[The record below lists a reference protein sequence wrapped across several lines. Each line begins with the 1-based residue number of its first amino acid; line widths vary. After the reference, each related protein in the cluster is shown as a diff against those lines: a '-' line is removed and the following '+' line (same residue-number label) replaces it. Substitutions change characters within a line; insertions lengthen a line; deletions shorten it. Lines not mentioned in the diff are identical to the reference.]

1 MSSEKASGN
10 KKWREKLGGNANE
23 LLIMHQSLEVIKK
36 KTMVQQGECAENA
49 VFKSDFHLDFNITNQ
64 IHKYSLLFIKIA

>member
-1 MSSEKASGN
+1 M
-10 KKWREKLGGNANE
+10 GGNANE

-36 KTMVQQGECAENA
+36 KTVVQQGECAENV

-64 IHKYSLLFIKIA
+64 IH